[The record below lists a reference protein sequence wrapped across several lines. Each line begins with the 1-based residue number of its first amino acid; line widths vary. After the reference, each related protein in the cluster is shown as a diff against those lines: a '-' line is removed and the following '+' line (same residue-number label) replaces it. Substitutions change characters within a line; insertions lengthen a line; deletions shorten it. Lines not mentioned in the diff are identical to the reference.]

1 MTELFSR
8 QRQTPRNLTMLN
20 ETGPNIIN
28 LRRFGRPCILSTE
41 IGLGP
46 SAKLLPYPGIR
57 ARE

>member
-8 QRQTPRNLTMLN
+8 ERQTLRNLTMLN

-28 LRRFGRPCILSTE
+28 LRRFGRPSILSTE
-41 IGLGP
+41 IGFEP